1 MEIMAAIQH
10 FLLLPLLVV
19 EPVVAILHLLEMA
32 VVEAAVGLAQAHL
45 G

>member
-1 MEIMAAIQH
+1 MAAIQH
-10 FLLLPLLVV
+10 FPLSHLRAVGQVV
-19 EPVVAILHLLEMA
+19 VSTLLEMA